1 MWSLLRRLVVHDAP
15 APSVRVYMAHG
26 ATVRG
31 QLVGAYEDALVLV
44 GACVLADG
52 QTKDRPLT
60 GAVRIARECIDFFV
74 VL

>member
-1 MWSLLRRLVVHDAP
+1 
-15 APSVRVYMAHG
+15 MAHG
-26 ATVRG
+26 ATVSG

-44 GACVLADG
+44 GASVLADG

>member
-1 MWSLLRRLVVHDAP
+1 MSQEAWGPGSGVASGSVGPSAAAAIAGAVRSSSCWRRA
-15 APSVRVYMAHG
+15 M
-26 ATVRG
+26 
-31 QLVGAYEDALVLV
+31 LVGAS
-44 GACVLADG
+44 VLADG